1 MASWL
6 PSFENLGFSSSL
18 GRNVLVGVSIG
29 LGLGIG
35 IGAGMAASRKMF
47 TAKVQDR
54 NLVVRF
60 TQLTE
65 EIKELRCVMVR
76 LEVTLSESKN
86 KRIVPLKD
94 QPTVRESVQSDEET
108 EEDEY
113 YEMSGEEPSSSSS
126 DIDQLKAVIDEVE
139 RLHSNSNT
147 EDKHKIHRL
156 LQECLQGKSGDADG
170 KKTLLYE
177 GIVEAEKAIELDKN
191 SSSAHKWYAIIL
203 GSTTDYESLQ
213 NQILL
218 GFKYKEHIKQAIE
231 LKRDD
236 ASNYHLLGRWC
247 FEIAML
253 SWWQRKAASAFV
265 AEPPTSSIEEALEN
279 FLKAEEVEPG
289 FWLSNSYWIGKGNVA
304 RISLVFLYYRPSPA
318 EYSGSV
324 FFTSQCYKQNGDVA
338 KATEW
343 LKKAIS
349 LPVSSDDDKES
360 QEKAQ
365 QLLATL

>member
-113 YEMSGEEPSSSSS
+113 YEMSGEEPSSRCVS
-126 DIDQLKAVIDEVE
+126 IQL
-139 RLHSNSNT
+139 
-147 EDKHKIHRL
+147 
-156 LQECLQGKSGDADG
+156 C
-170 KKTLLYE
+170 
-177 GIVEAEKAIELDKN
+177 
-191 SSSAHKWYAIIL
+191 
-203 GSTTDYESLQ
+203 TT
-213 NQILL
+213 
-218 GFKYKEHIKQAIE
+218 
-231 LKRDD
+231 
-236 ASNYHLLGRWC
+236 
-247 FEIAML
+247 
-253 SWWQRKAASAFV
+253 
-265 AEPPTSSIEEALEN
+265 PPTTACI
-279 FLKAEEVEPG
+279 F
-289 FWLSNSYWIGKGNVA
+289 NSY
-304 RISLVFLYYRPSPA
+304 RIKRSTIQRRRS
-318 EYSGSV
+318 
-324 FFTSQCYKQNGDVA
+324 
-338 KATEW
+338 
-343 LKKAIS
+343 
-349 LPVSSDDDKES
+349 
-360 QEKAQ
+360 
-365 QLLATL
+365 